1 MTPDTGG
8 GFAAVSGD
16 QSTDA
21 GIPESASIYPLIHDS
36 GNQRV
41 LIEWL
46 DAHESYEAVDSK
58 TNLSEAEFDIC
69 IVDEGGLRENR
80 DTLKRIKAEAQPVLL
95 PVLLLF
101 AEASEDLIKTDQGD
115 IADNAFPARV
125 DEIVSL
131 PIRQTELEWRI
142 QALLRLRS
150 QSITSQRQTESL
162 RLFKQA
168 LESSGNAMF
177 LTDPDGTIKYVN
189 PAFEEITGYTREEAV
204 GSTPRILNS
213 GEMSDSFFA
222 ALWNTI
228 LSGEVWNEEITNRRA
243 DGELYTA
250 KQTIAP
256 VTQDGEIQAYVAV
269 QTDITESNERKETL
283 RRRTRAI
290 DEAPIGISI
299 SDPKQEDNPLI
310 YVNDAFVDLTGYPRE
325 EALGKNCRYLQGE
338 NTDPDRV
345 ARIREAIDAEE
356 PISVE
361 IRNYRKDGTEFWNHL
376 EIAPVRDEAGNVVN
390 YIGFQQDITGRRER
404 HRQLRI
410 LDRVLRHNLRN
421 NMSVIQSQADGIRS
435 KASGAVAA
443 SAGKIIDKSER
454 VISMAEKE
462 RKITDLLQE
471 RPTLEEITVSDLFGQ
486 VVSNV
491 KADHPD
497 AEITAE
503 CSEHVTAR
511 ATIQFGQALTELLTN
526 AVVHNDSKS
535 PEVTVTV
542 TQNGDSVCIE
552 IADDGP
558 LIPEMERSLLQDEA
572 EETPLYHGSG
582 LGLWLVKL
590 ITSRSGGTI
599 TFEQN
604 SPEGNVVTIELPSS
618 GSAGAQDTA
627 A

>member
-1 MTPDTGG
+1 MTPDWLGGLDATGFG
-8 GFAAVSGD
+8 RELDGD
-16 QSTDA
+16 PSE
-21 GIPESASIYPLIHDS
+21 PPRIYPLIGDS

-41 LIEWL
+41 LTEWL
-46 DAHESYEAVDSK
+46 GAHDSYEAVDPG
-58 TNLSEAEFDIC
+58 TELAEAEFDVC
-69 IVDEGGLRENR
+69 IVDDDAIRKNT
-80 DTLKRIKAEAQPVLL
+80 DTLDKIKADAQPVLL

-101 AEASEDLIKTDQGD
+101 GETSSDLIDIDQGE
-115 IADNAFPARV
+115 IADNALPAQV

-131 PIRQTELEWRI
+131 PIRQAELEWRI

-168 LESSGNAMF
+168 LESSGHAVYI
-177 LTDPDGTIKYVN
+177 TDSDGTIRYAN
-189 PAFEEITGYTREEAV
+189 PAFEEITGFGRDEAV
-204 GSTPRILNS
+204 GETPHILQS
-213 GEMSDSFFA
+213 DEMSDDYYDAF
-222 ALWNTI
+222 WNTI
-228 LSGEVWNEEITNRRA
+228 LAGEVWDEEITNRRA

-250 KQTIAP
+250 KQTVAP
-256 VTQDGEIQAYVAV
+256 VSQDGEIQAYVAV

-290 DEAPIGISI
+290 DEAPVGISI
-299 SDPKQEDNPLI
+299 SDPDQDENPLI
-310 YVNDAFVDLTGYPRE
+310 YVNDAFVDITGYPRE
-325 EALGKNCRYLQGE
+325 EALGANCRYLQGE

-404 HRQLRI
+404 YRQLGI

-421 NMSVIQSQADGIRS
+421 NMSVVQSQADGIRS
-435 KASGAVAA
+435 KTSGAVAA
-443 SAGKIIDKSER
+443 SAGKIIDRSEQ

-471 RPTLEEITVSDLFGQ
+471 RPRLEEITVSDLLGQ
-486 VVSNV
+486 VVSSV
-491 KADHPD
+491 RADHPD
-497 AEITAE
+497 AEITVE
-503 CSEHVTAR
+503 CPEHVTAR

-535 PEVTVTV
+535 PEVTATV
-542 TQNGDSVCIE
+542 TQTDESVCIE

-558 LIPEMERSLLQDEA
+558 LIPEMERSLLEDEA
-572 EETPLYHGSG
+572 GETPLYHGSG

-599 TFEQN
+599 TFEEN
-604 SPEGNVVTIELPSS
+604 SPEGNIVTIELPTS
-618 GSAGAQDTA
+618 GSAGA
-627 A
+627 

>member
-1 MTPDTGG
+1 
-8 GFAAVSGD
+8 
-16 QSTDA
+16 
-21 GIPESASIYPLIHDS
+21 
-36 GNQRV
+36 
-41 LIEWL
+41 
-46 DAHESYEAVDSK
+46 
-58 TNLSEAEFDIC
+58 
-69 IVDEGGLRENR
+69 
-80 DTLKRIKAEAQPVLL
+80 
-95 PVLLLF
+95 
-101 AEASEDLIKTDQGD
+101 
-115 IADNAFPARV
+115 
-125 DEIVSL
+125 
-131 PIRQTELEWRI
+131 
-142 QALLRLRS
+142 
-150 QSITSQRQTESL
+150 
-162 RLFKQA
+162 
-168 LESSGNAMF
+168 
-177 LTDPDGTIKYVN
+177 
-189 PAFEEITGYTREEAV
+189 
-204 GSTPRILNS
+204 
-213 GEMSDSFFA
+213 
-222 ALWNTI
+222 
-228 LSGEVWNEEITNRRA
+228 
-243 DGELYTA
+243 
-250 KQTIAP
+250 
-256 VTQDGEIQAYVAV
+256 
-269 QTDITESNERKETL
+269 
-283 RRRTRAI
+283 
-290 DEAPIGISI
+290 
-299 SDPKQEDNPLI
+299 
-310 YVNDAFVDLTGYPRE
+310 
-325 EALGKNCRYLQGE
+325 
-338 NTDPDRV
+338 
-345 ARIREAIDAEE
+345 
-356 PISVE
+356 
-361 IRNYRKDGTEFWNHL
+361 
-376 EIAPVRDEAGNVVN
+376 
-390 YIGFQQDITGRRER
+390 
-404 HRQLRI
+404 
-410 LDRVLRHNLRN
+410 
-421 NMSVIQSQADGIRS
+421 MSVIQSQADGIRS

-542 TQNGDSVCIE
+542 TQNGESVCIE